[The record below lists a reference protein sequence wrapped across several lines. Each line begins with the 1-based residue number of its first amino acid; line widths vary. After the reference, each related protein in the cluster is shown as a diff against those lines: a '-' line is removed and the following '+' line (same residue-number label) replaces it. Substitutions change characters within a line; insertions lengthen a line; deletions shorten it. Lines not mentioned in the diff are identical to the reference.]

1 MNVLQ
6 VKKGETVAKRQDKVM
21 EWYLIQEGSVVRQ
34 FSFAEIVM
42 NRNSIIGILENE
54 WFACDYV
61 AAEDSTLI
69 VIPCKNAR
77 DLHMILAEYE
87 NFRPIFLRTALE
99 QRQQALS
106 LYSGLEKRVSFLHR
120 EAEELYSNYKN
131 LCSEMLLDEQTF
143 TRMERFEALRMQHK
157 AEDWEIKSSNSLVRN
172 HLREYM
178 QLMIKDDSLCV
189 GVIMEAAAQMRRV
202 TQGIGEMV
210 NYLLYNRDI
219 LYADSKDDIFHLYF
233 YLAVQLAK
241 KKKDNAPA
249 KQQMLR
255 IMEGMKKLALY
266 DAQQIKDAFMLC
278 HEYDYDKV
286 SMGRINVAQE
296 DCVAHILD
304 YAGYDSDAIVNFKQ
318 VIRAYCSMSNMM
330 ATDDESRKLRKEIAR
345 VFYDVYFKAF
355 VRNMEELET
364 PSPILTMFFNFGFM
378 DVQMAGE
385 ENTNALYNL
394 TESLGLFDSPHVFT
408 IYRWLD
414 CVYHGEK
421 EPSRN
426 DLDQDYYA
434 YLQDMKRTGN
444 ITEEQQEVLKNDRKA
459 KLEFE
464 IRNMFQGGNRV
475 TSGRVTTF
483 CPIIMEEDLI
493 NEIEKMAV
501 TASRLEN
508 AINQVRQLDYSAFY
522 HDILFSDPEYGIKQ
536 EWIKK
541 EILPDVILMP
551 NAGTRALMWQEASG
565 IKSDTPAR
573 FLFPMFTAS
582 NLDEQMMETVGR
594 YRWEI
599 CRKVQG
605 VYWNDIREKSLT
617 SEYCDYIQFY
627 RKNSS
632 LSSDAKEKLKIALTR
647 ARNSYR
653 EVFVKDYQAW
663 MKYES
668 QGSFRLNKISRDIM
682 LRYCPFSKEVRQ
694 NLSSNPQYQGMFQK
708 MEAENRKKV
717 QKLTSMYTKYEAAG
731 GTITSD
737 MKENLKF
744 CQM

>member
-6 VKKGETVAKRQDKVM
+6 VKKGETVARRQDKVM

-34 FSFAEIVM
+34 FAFAEIVM

-69 VIPCKNAR
+69 IIPCKNAQ
-77 DLHMILAEYE
+77 DLHTILAEHE
-87 NFRPIFLRTALE
+87 TFRPIFLRTALE
-99 QRQQALS
+99 QRQQALC
-106 LYSGLEKRVSFLHR
+106 LYSGLEKRASFLHR
-120 EAEELYSNYKN
+120 EAEELYSHYKN

-157 AEDWEIKSSNSLVRN
+157 AENWEINSSNSLVKN
-172 HLREYM
+172 YLREYM
-178 QLMIKDDSLCV
+178 QLMIRDDSLCV

-219 LYADSKDDIFHLYF
+219 LYADSKDDMFHLYF
-233 YLAVQLAK
+233 DLAVQLSR

-255 IMEGMKKLALY
+255 ILEAMKRLALY
-266 DAQQIKDAFMLC
+266 DVQQIKDAFMLC
-278 HEYDYDKV
+278 HEYNFDEV
-286 SMGRINVAQE
+286 SLGRLNVARE
-296 DCVAHILD
+296 DCVAHILA
-304 YAGYDSDAIVNFKQ
+304 YAGYDSDAIVNFKK
-318 VIRAYCSMSNMM
+318 VIHTYRSLPDMM
-330 ATDDESRKLRKEIAR
+330 ATDDEARKLRKEMAR

-355 VRNMEELET
+355 IRSMEELKK
-364 PSPILTMFFNFGFM
+364 PSPILMMFFNFGFM

-394 TESLGLFDSPHVFT
+394 TDSLGLFDSPHIFT
-408 IYRWLD
+408 IYRWLESI
-414 CVYHGEK
+414 YHGEK
-421 EPSRN
+421 APSRN
-426 DLDQDYYA
+426 EFDQDYNA
-434 YLQDMKRTGN
+434 YLQEMKRMGN
-444 ITEEQQEVLKNDRKA
+444 ITEEQREVLKNDRKA
-459 KLEFE
+459 KVEFE
-464 IRNMFQGGNRV
+464 IRNMFQSGNRV
-475 TSGRVTTF
+475 TYGRVSTF

-493 NEIEKMAV
+493 NEVEKMAV
-501 TASRLEN
+501 TVARLEN
-508 AINQVRQLDYSAFY
+508 AINQVRRLDYSAFY
-522 HDILFSDPEYGIKQ
+522 HDVLFADPERGINQ

-551 NAGTRALMWQEASG
+551 NAGSRGFMWQEASG
-565 IKSDTPAR
+565 VKSDTPAR
-573 FLFPMFTAS
+573 FLFPMFTIS
-582 NLDEQMMETVGR
+582 DLEEQMVETVGR

-617 SEYCDYIQFY
+617 AEYCDYIQFY

-632 LSSDAKEKLKIALTR
+632 LSQDAKEKLKIALTR
-647 ARNSYR
+647 ARNNYR

-668 QGSFRLNKISRDIM
+668 QGSFRLNRVSRDI
-682 LRYCPFSKEVRQ
+682 LVRYCPFVKEVRQ
-694 NLSSNPQYQGMFQK
+694 NLSTNPQYQGMFQRL
-708 MEAENRKKV
+708 ETENRKRA
-717 QKLTSMYTKYEAAG
+717 QRLTALYDKYEAAG

-737 MKENLKF
+737 LKENLKF